1 MKKFTALM
9 LVAICLVVGGVYATW
24 AYAQKEIAPI
34 GNLTATTG
42 VQTAISAGEKGTL
55 AVVGENSLA
64 LSITDNVKDGNPVGA
79 EEAGDYI
86 AELTG
91 TGTLVIKFTPAAAGA
106 DADVLANGVKLKLT
120 LNATSNEYKT
130 VQVLSAA
137 KTLTSPAVGVAADV
151 ANGEIGTYAKE
162 TDGSFTWTITGA
174 EIAAQISLY
183 NGTPLKLATKGEYDT
198 FKAAFTATVKMEVGE
213 YVAPQQP

>member
-55 AVVGENSLA
+55 AIVGENTLA
-64 LSITDNVKDGNPVGA
+64 LSITDNKKGTETVGP

-137 KTLTSPAVGVAADV
+137 ETFTSPAVNAEAAT
-151 ANGEIGTYAKE
+151 GEIGKYEKQD
-162 TDGSFTWTITGA
+162 DGSFTWTITGA

-183 NGTPLKLATKGEYDT
+183 NGTELKLATKGEYDT
-198 FKAAFTATVKMEVGE
+198 FKAAFKATVEMEVGE
-213 YVAPQQP
+213 YVVPQQP

>member
-42 VQTAISAGEKGTL
+42 VQTAVSAGVKGTL
-55 AVVGENSLA
+55 AVGKNDLA
-64 LSITDNVKDGNPVGA
+64 LSITDNKKGTETVGP

-91 TGTLVIKFTPAAAGA
+91 TGTLVIKFTPAAAGV
-106 DADVLANGVKLKLT
+106 DADVLANGVKLQLT
-120 LNATSNEYKT
+120 LTATSNEYNT

-137 KTLTSPAVGVAADV
+137 ETFTSPAVNAEAAT
-151 ANGEIGTYAKE
+151 GEIGKYEKQD
-162 TDGSFTWTITGA
+162 DGSFTWTITGA

-183 NGTPLKLATKGEYDT
+183 NNTPLKLATKGEYDT
-198 FKAAFTATVKMEVGE
+198 FKADFTATVKMEVGE
-213 YVAPQQP
+213 YVVPQQP